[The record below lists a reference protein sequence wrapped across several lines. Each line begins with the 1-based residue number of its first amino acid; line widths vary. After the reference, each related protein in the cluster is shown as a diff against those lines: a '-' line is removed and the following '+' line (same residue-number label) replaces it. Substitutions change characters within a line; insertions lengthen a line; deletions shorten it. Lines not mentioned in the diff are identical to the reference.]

1 MRIPLRIRLLL
12 VMSALVAAA
21 LGAAGWLLVDVNRAA
36 VEDATREGLFGS
48 IDDLANTVDRGF
60 ADYGVELTTIARV
73 LVDESLDADQ
83 RISLIASQIE
93 ASPEL
98 AAVGIFDEDGSL
110 VDEVRE
116 PEAPARHA
124 TTLSLELRTAALA
137 RPVAIGSVNWIEERP
152 SLRVVVAA
160 TGAATTWFVVADV
173 GVQPLQARVEQLVD
187 DRFGGDAD
195 ALAVVDRDLRIVA
208 HADPERVGQRGE
220 RWRNWLQ
227 PAMFD
232 QPVAVALFREFDDEH
247 GRVVAAARN
256 LPETGWVVIS
266 QRRHATVYASIPRMR
281 RAVVTV
287 MVATLLLAV
296 VVAFVV
302 ARRVTR
308 PIARLVEY
316 AGALADR
323 QWQRTIS
330 VRTGDELE
338 ALARALSA
346 AATDL
351 ADSERGLERERR
363 IRGDLG
369 RYLSTQLVDQIVREP
384 RSLQLG
390 GERRALT
397 VLFADVAS
405 FTGLAEQLAPERT
418 VQLLNHLFSIL
429 TEIVFRHGGTV
440 DKFLGDCVM
449 AFWGAPI
456 EQPDHA
462 KLAVAAARDMMRWL
476 EVGNEVWA
484 SELGVTIHLA
494 IGINSGE
501 AIVGNLGSESR
512 MEYTCIG
519 DVVNV
524 AARLEGMAR
533 PQQILTSSATR
544 DAAPNGCRPLGT
556 HTIAGRTEAIAVFE
570 VAQ

>member
-1 MRIPLRIRLLL
+1 MRIPLRVRLL
-12 VMSALVAAA
+12 VAMSTLVAAA
-21 LGAAGWLLVDVNRAA
+21 LGAAGWLLVDVNRTA

-48 IDDLANTVDRGF
+48 IDDVASTIDRGF
-60 ADYGVELTTIARV
+60 TDYGAELTTIARV

-83 RISLIASQIE
+83 RIALIASQIE
-93 ASPEL
+93 ASPDL
-98 AAVGIFDEDGSL
+98 AAVSIFDGEGGL

-116 PEAPARHA
+116 PAAPGLRA
-124 TTLSLELRTAALA
+124 TTLVPELRTAALA
-137 RPVAIGSVNWIEERP
+137 RPIAFGAVTWAGRTP
-152 SLRVVVAA
+152 SRRVVVAA
-160 TGAATTWFVVADV
+160 TGAATTWFVAADV
-173 GVQPLQARVEQLVD
+173 GFQRLQSRVEQLVD
-187 DRFGGDAD
+187 DRFGGDPE
-195 ALAVVDRDLRIVA
+195 ALTVVDRELRVVA
-208 HADPERVGQRGE
+208 HADPDRVGQQVE
-220 RWRNWLQ
+220 RWRSWLPQ
-227 PAMFD
+227 AMFD
-232 QPVAVALFREFDDEH
+232 QAVAVAVFRESEGEQ
-247 GRVVAAARN
+247 GRMVTAARN
-256 LPETGWVVIS
+256 LPDTRWVVVS

-281 RAVVTV
+281 RAVVAV
-287 MVATLLLAV
+287 MVVTLLLAV

-308 PIARLVEY
+308 PIARLVDY

-323 QWQRTIS
+323 QWQHTIS
-330 VRTGDELE
+330 VKTGDELE
-338 ALARALSA
+338 TLALALSA

-351 ADSERGLERERR
+351 ARSERGLERERQ

-369 RYLSTQLVDQIVREP
+369 RYLSSQLVDQIVRDEQTL
-384 RSLQLG
+384 RLG
-390 GERRALT
+390 GERRAVT

-405 FTGLAEQLAPERT
+405 FTGVAEQLAPERT

-462 KLAVAAARDMMRWL
+462 KLALAAARDMMRWL

-519 DVVNV
+519 DMVNV
-524 AARLEGMAR
+524 AARLEAMAR
-533 PQQILTSSATR
+533 PRQILTGRVTR
-544 DAAPNGCRPLGT
+544 DAAPSGCRSLGT
-556 HTIAGRTEAIAVFE
+556 HTLAGRTEALEVFE
-570 VAQ
+570 VSQ